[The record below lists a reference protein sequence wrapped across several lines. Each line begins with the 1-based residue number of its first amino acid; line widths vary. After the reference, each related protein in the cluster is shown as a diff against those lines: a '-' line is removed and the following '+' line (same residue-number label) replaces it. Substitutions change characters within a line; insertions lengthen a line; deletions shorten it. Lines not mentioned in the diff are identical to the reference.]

1 MGAFHVTQ
9 KLSNVCQRDLEKKKF
24 RSAKYKRLDRKDIT

>member
-1 MGAFHVTQ
+1 MGAFHVKSYQ
-9 KLSNVCQRDLEKKKF
+9 MCVKEIKKKKHF